1 MAILTQI
8 LKDEHQ
14 TILKQF
20 KQLELEETF
29 SESRKIEFEILKFIL
44 KEHLKKEDIYLYPK
58 IKTLQKDDKI
68 AEEFSKEMQAIS
80 QTILE
85 FFKKYQKDGDGMEFS
100 KELGIIIGTL
110 KKRIIHEEE
119 VLLPKY
125 EETINTI

>member
-58 IKTLQKDDKI
+58 IKQL
-68 AEEFSKEMQAIS
+68 S
-80 QTILE
+80 Q
-85 FFKKYQKDGDGMEFS
+85 
-100 KELGIIIGTL
+100 
-110 KKRIIHEEE
+110 
-119 VLLPKY
+119 
-125 EETINTI
+125 